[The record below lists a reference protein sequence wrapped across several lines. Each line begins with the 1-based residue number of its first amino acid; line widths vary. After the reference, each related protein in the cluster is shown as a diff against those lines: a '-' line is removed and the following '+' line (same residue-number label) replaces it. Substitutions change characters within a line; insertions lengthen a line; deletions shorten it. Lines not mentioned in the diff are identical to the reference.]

1 MVRLIRIRMFSVL
14 SVDLDRDQSALVL
27 REQNAKCISVSISF
41 FAEQIMKLGWKAL
54 TPLIVWLVVFMAPIP
69 DGLKPN
75 QWHYFAIFAA
85 VIAGLIL
92 ESMPAG
98 AVGLIGLTFAGIMG
112 YVDPDP
118 NKSLRWVL
126 SGFSESTVWLIV
138 GAFVFSIG
146 YRKSGLGKR
155 IALLLVRALGRRT
168 LGLGYAITLAD
179 LVLAPATPSNT
190 ARSGGTIFPIISN
203 IPRIYGSEPGPTAGK
218 IGTYVM
224 WTAFA
229 ATAVTSSLFL
239 TALAPNG
246 AALAIA
252 KKTVGVDV
260 AWLQWFVGFAPLGI
274 LLIILVPLLSYLICR
289 PEVKASPEIP
299 AWAAGEL
306 KTMGPLSRNEWMMSG
321 LVLVAMFLWI
331 TGANPN
337 ITLPYLG
344 TNYINPTMVVFVI
357 ISLLLLT
364 GVVDFADIISDKSA
378 WEVFFYFAT
387 LLTLAS
393 GLNEIGFIKW
403 VAVGFAKP
411 LASMS
416 PTMALILLVTLFF
429 WIHYF
434 FSSITSHTA
443 AVLPVVLAVGTGI
456 AGMSL
461 PSLTLLCVYSLGLMG
476 VISPYA
482 TGPAPMYFG
491 SGFIGKGDFWKF
503 GLIFGLIYFAGLIAI
518 VLPWLQAIH

>member
-1 MVRLIRIRMFSVL
+1 
-14 SVDLDRDQSALVL
+14 
-27 REQNAKCISVSISF
+27 
-41 FAEQIMKLGWKAL
+41 
-54 TPLIVWLVVFMAPIP
+54 
-69 DGLKPN
+69 
-75 QWHYFAIFAA
+75 
-85 VIAGLIL
+85 
-92 ESMPAG
+92 
-98 AVGLIGLTFAGIMG
+98 
-112 YVDPDP
+112 
-118 NKSLRWVL
+118 
-126 SGFSESTVWLIV
+126 
-138 GAFVFSIG
+138 
-146 YRKSGLGKR
+146 
-155 IALLLVRALGRRT
+155 
-168 LGLGYAITLAD
+168 
-179 LVLAPATPSNT
+179 
-190 ARSGGTIFPIISN
+190 
-203 IPRIYGSEPGPTAGK
+203 
-218 IGTYVM
+218 M

-260 AWLQWFVGFAPLGI
+260 AWLQWFIGFAPLGI
-274 LLIILVPLLSYLICR
+274 LLIILVPLLSYFICR
-289 PEVKASPEIP
+289 PEVKESPEIP

-306 KTMGPLSRNEWMMSG
+306 KTMGPLSRNEWVMAG

-337 ITLPYLG
+337 ITLPYVG
-344 TNYINPTMVVFVI
+344 ANYMNPTMVVFVI

-364 GVVDFADIISDKSA
+364 GVVDFSDIIAEKSA

-393 GLNEIGFIKW
+393 GLNDIGFIKW

-411 LASMS
+411 LGSMS
-416 PTMALILLVTLFF
+416 PTLALILLVTLFF

-434 FSSITSHTA
+434 FSSITAHTA
-443 AVLPVVLAVGTGI
+443 AVLPVVLAVGSGI
-456 AGMSL
+456 SGMSI
-461 PSLTLLCVYSLGLMG
+461 PTLTLLCVYSLGLMG

-491 SGFIGKGDFWKF
+491 SGYIDKGDFWKF